1 MAWLGI
7 DCNLKAWRPLRNAG
21 QKLPE
26 NVEMAVL
33 ELLCSRLCH
42 DLVGPVG
49 AVNNGLELVE
59 EDPSSLDDIMPL
71 LTSSTRQAWKRL
83 DFFRIAFGFGGG
95 RSSWPYAELRRVSDG
110 YLEESKAK
118 LDWQL
123 HGQDLAE
130 AEGRRGKLLLNLV
143 ALGAECLP
151 RGGTVSVEVPPSTS
165 GWRLLVTASGT
176 GANLHERSALAIRG
190 RVSVEDLDARAAQ
203 PYFTWLL
210 AEQLGGGI
218 RYDEAPDRRAFSVET
233 P

>member
-1 MAWLGI
+1 
-7 DCNLKAWRPLRNAG
+7 
-21 QKLPE
+21 
-26 NVEMAVL
+26 MAVL

-59 EDPSSLDDIMPL
+59 EDPASLGDIMPL
-71 LTSSTRQAWKRL
+71 LTSSARQAWKRL
-83 DFFRIAFGFGGG
+83 DFFRIAFGFAGG
-95 RSSWPYAELRRVSDG
+95 RSSWSYAELRRVSDG
-110 YLEESKAK
+110 FLEESKAK
-118 LDWQL
+118 LDWRL
-123 HGQDLAE
+123 DAGQDLRE
-130 AEGRRGKLLLNLV
+130 AEGRRSKLLLNLV

-151 RGGTVSVEVPPSTS
+151 RGGTIAVEVPPSST

-190 RVSVEDLDARAAQ
+190 RVPVEDLDARAAQ

-218 RYDEAPDRRAFSVET
+218 RCDEAPGHRAFSVET
-233 P
+233 S